1 MICKNISLNKRDT
14 VCIYSNEVYTIR
26 NYVKICHILG
36 VEMPSEGRIDANR
49 LFKKVIYI
57 KIYIFKFKYKK

>member
-1 MICKNISLNKRDT
+1 MYLK
-14 VCIYSNEVYTIR
+14 VHTIR
-26 NYVKICHILG
+26 NYLKICHILG

-57 KIYIFKFKYKK
+57 KIYIFKLKYKKDAVTVKIRKLL